1 MRRLESTFGIA
12 LLWLRSYLGRRS
24 QFVRVGD
31 QRSTTARCEY
41 GVPQGSVLGPL
52 LFAIYVAPIA
62 NVIADHGVSHAQY
75 ADDTQLYIA
84 LRKESDLST
93 ISECFI
99 AMHKWF
105 AVNGL
110 SLNPDKSEAITI
122 GTGRR
127 LKLESTTDTI
137 VLGDTSIHLAKSVKS
152 LGVTIDNTL
161 SFDEHVANVCKAAH
175 FHMRALRHIRKC
187 IDDDTAKTI
196 ASSVIGARLD
206 YCNLVLYGASNAN
219 IDKLQ
224 RVQNSLARI
233 VKRVRRY
240 DHITPA
246 LIELHWLPIRS
257 RIQYKVALLTFK
269 TMSTN
274 RPSYL
279 AELLSVH
286 RPARELRSVQRCQL
300 QVGICRT
307 VFGSRAFRHA
317 AATVW
322 NSLPIELANT
332 SLSLPTFKK
341 HLKTH
346 LYKQSFR
353 Y

>member
-1 MRRLESTFGIA
+1 MTRNPCGTSQARLQ
-12 LLWLRSYLGRRS
+12 RYLNS
-24 QFVRVGD
+24 
-31 QRSTTARCEY
+31 S
-41 GVPQGSVLGPL
+41 
-52 LFAIYVAPIA
+52 
-62 NVIADHGVSHAQY
+62 
-75 ADDTQLYIA
+75 
-84 LRKESDLST
+84 
-93 ISECFI
+93 
-99 AMHKWF
+99 
-105 AVNGL
+105 
-110 SLNPDKSEAITI
+110 
-122 GTGRR
+122 
-127 LKLESTTDTI
+127 
-137 VLGDTSIHLAKSVKS
+137 
-152 LGVTIDNTL
+152 
-161 SFDEHVANVCKAAH
+161 KAAH

-187 IDDDTAKTI
+187 IDNDTAKTI

-206 YCNLVLYGASNAN
+206 YCNSVLYGASNAN

-279 AELLSVH
+279 AEMLSVY
-286 RPARELRSVQRCQL
+286 RPPRELRSGQRCQL
-300 QVGICRT
+300 QGGICRT